1 MMQIKTITDLKEAKS
16 LWHSLSPQKTIFDD
30 WRFRSSFFK
39 FFPLPIL
46 FLAAYD
52 REELIGLLPL
62 QKHPKHGYEFFDE
75 YHCEY
80 NHPFVK
86 PGREE
91 IIPELFAAIPGAS
104 KIYDLSGRDQ
114 FTSKLELED
123 YSYFLPL
130 IGIESF
136 EDFLKQ
142 RLSAKRRRSL
152 AKEIAAVSEVE
163 PEIEFVSAR
172 DEKAAPQLLEKLFS
186 FNVSNFKDDSYL
198 LEEEQA
204 GWRELLK
211 QDFDFRF
218 AVIKIKGE
226 IQAVSLS
233 IVYNN
238 DWHYLITGVNFA
250 SFPGLGKYLVK
261 VNLEEAIKEKNNI
274 FDAGLGDCGWKHLW
288 HFDREPQYI
297 FLKESTSD

>member
-1 MMQIKTITDLKEAKS
+1 MIQIKTVTDLKEAES
-16 LWHSLSPQKTIFDD
+16 LWQTLSPRQTIFDD
-30 WRFRSSFFK
+30 WRFRLTFFK

-52 REELIGLLPL
+52 NKELIGLLPL

-86 PGREE
+86 PGRDD
-91 IIPELFAAIPGAS
+91 IIPELFGAIPGPS
-104 KIYDLSGRDQ
+104 KIYDLSGRDP
-114 FTSKLELED
+114 FTSSLELED

-130 IGIESF
+130 KEIGSF
-136 EDFLKQ
+136 EDFLEQ

-152 AKEIAAVSEVE
+152 AKEIKVVSESN
-163 PEIEFVSAR
+163 PELEFFTAS
-172 DEKAAPQLLEKLFS
+172 DNKKAAELLEKLFS

-198 LEEEQA
+198 LEEERA
-204 GWRELLK
+204 GWHELLK
-211 QDFDFRF
+211 QDFDFRL
-218 AVIKIKGE
+218 AVVKIKAE
-226 IQAVSLS
+226 IQAISLS

-250 SFPGLGKYLVK
+250 NFPGLGKYLVR

-288 HFDREPQYI
+288 HFDKEPQYI
-297 FLKESTSD
+297 YTQDKQG